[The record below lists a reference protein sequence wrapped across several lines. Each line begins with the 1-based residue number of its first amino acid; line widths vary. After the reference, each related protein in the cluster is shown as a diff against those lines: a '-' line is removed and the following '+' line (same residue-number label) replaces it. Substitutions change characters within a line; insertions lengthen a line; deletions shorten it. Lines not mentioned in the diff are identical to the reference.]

1 MKKLLLTIFCVL
13 HIFTVFAASAK
24 YNSEDYNLNLDYN
37 DEIVPGD
44 AVFVRMTVSIPKNH
58 KKSKTNDIDQKA
70 TLQLLSEQKV
80 IETSPFYVLPK
91 SKKSNSFEML
101 CGIPVSLWLTEGNYS
116 LKLIFANSDEDIKEF
131 ILPSTFKMRE
141 FNKETLQLDAK
152 NTAIKTDNSPER
164 ASQIDKLNAI
174 LFTSIP
180 GDVFSLKRFKD
191 TTDSQRYTEYTGERS
206 IYAYSKD
213 K

>member
-13 HIFTVFAASAK
+13 QIFTVFAASAK

-70 TLQLLSEQKV
+70 TLQLLSEKKV

-91 SKKSNSFEML
+91 
-101 CGIPVSLWLTEGNYS
+101 
-116 LKLIFANSDEDIKEF
+116 
-131 ILPSTFKMRE
+131 
-141 FNKETLQLDAK
+141 
-152 NTAIKTDNSPER
+152 
-164 ASQIDKLNAI
+164 
-174 LFTSIP
+174 
-180 GDVFSLKRFKD
+180 
-191 TTDSQRYTEYTGERS
+191 
-206 IYAYSKD
+206 
-213 K
+213 